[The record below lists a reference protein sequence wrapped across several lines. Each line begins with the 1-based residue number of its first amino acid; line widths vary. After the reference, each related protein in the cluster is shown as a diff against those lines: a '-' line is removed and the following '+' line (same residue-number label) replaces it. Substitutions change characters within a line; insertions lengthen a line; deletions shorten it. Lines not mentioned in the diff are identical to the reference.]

1 MENKMQRL
9 IEGYARFRAKVYP
22 QHAKL
27 FEKLAKGQQ
36 PQALFICCSDS
47 RVMPELVMQCDAGDL
62 FPCRNAGNLVPPATE
77 TGSGVAATVEY
88 AIRVLKVPDVIVCGH
103 SDCGAMKGILQSDD
117 LEVLPVVRSWLQH
130 AGPSSK
136 WLTRVLKKTT
146 SFTFEERLQAVTEA
160 NVIAQMQSLKT
171 HPAVDEA
178 LKKGTVQVHG
188 WMYDIASGSIR
199 RFDPDLGAF
208 CALLAESQPPAPVKT
223 KQELKIA

>member
-1 MENKMQRL
+1 MQRL

-22 QHAKL
+22 QQAKL

-62 FPCRNAGNLVPPATE
+62 FPCRNAGNLVPPPSE
-77 TGSGVAATVEY
+77 TCSGVAATVEY

-103 SDCGAMKGILQSDD
+103 SDCGAMKAILEGGH
-117 LEVLPVVRSWLQH
+117 LESLPIVRSWLEH

-136 WLTRVLKKTT
+136 WLTRTLKGAT
-146 SFTFEERLQAVTEA
+146 SMSFEERLQAVTEA
-160 NVIAQMQSLKT
+160 NVIAQVQSLKT

-178 LKKGTVQVHG
+178 LKKGTVGVHG
-188 WMYDIASGSIR
+188 WMYDIASGNIR
-199 RFDPDLGAF
+199 RFDPQLGSF
-208 CALLAESQPPAPVKT
+208 CALLADPTAPVEA